1 MAPGGGFGALDT
13 MNKTLKNNAKLLR
26 KTRVFEKIKG
36 YSSALKGK
44 KFKNDKVA
52 TPEQLEEFREKA
64 LAENRRQ
71 TARQIIKIVASI
83 IIFGILAGLLIT
95 GILIK

>member
-36 YSSALKGK
+36 YGSVLKGK
-44 KFKNDKVA
+44 KYKND
-52 TPEQLEEFREKA
+52 
-64 LAENRRQ
+64 
-71 TARQIIKIVASI
+71 
-83 IIFGILAGLLIT
+83 
-95 GILIK
+95 